1 LLQEMRSKLFS
12 FIVVLSLL
20 LAPVSVGAQS
30 RARVDLYTP
39 DVSAYPSI
47 SALLDVYDANGIFAT
62 GLKPEA
68 VTVMED
74 GQPIPAAELTEMAV
88 PLQLV
93 VAINPGPAMD
103 ARDKLGLSK
112 YERFVQVLGGWAQTR
127 PADLPDDISLV
138 SISGPVINHA
148 SVADFLVGLNSFK
161 PDFRATTPN
170 LQSLAIAMDTVSAQT
185 PRPGM
190 KRAILF
196 VTPHMDDPNISS
208 ALQPYIERA
217 TQNNI
222 RVFVWFI
229 DLDIYFITTSAA
241 AFSMLAIQSGGSMFG
256 YSGVEQFPDP
266 EAYFSALRRVYAIK
280 YNSQLT
286 QGGQHTLGVKV
297 TLASGQVDSPEQI
310 FDIDIQSPNP
320 ILVDP
325 TLQITRQAP
334 ADDPFNT
341 EKLLPETQEIE
352 IIIEFPDQHKRP
364 LVRTTLYVDGQIMD
378 ENTQEPFEIFT
389 WDLKPYVISGQH
401 TVIVEAVDSLG
412 LSKTSMGIPVTL
424 LVVQSPRGASAF
436 FTKYR
441 TYITFGAIALAALVL
456 LTVLLTGRV
465 RIPSLRMRREKQRA
479 YEDPLTQPIQA
490 VVKSPSSGRQK
501 KSASAKPP
509 RPLVDAPAYFARFNA
524 DDTPAAVSP
533 IPLSEPET
541 TFGADP
547 VQASHLLDDPSI
559 APIHAR
565 IKHTEDGEFILYD
578 SGSVAGTWVN
588 YEPVAREG
596 CRLGHGDVVNF
607 GQLMYRF
614 YLSKPPE
621 ASQPKVES
629 DQTAE

>member
-1 LLQEMRSKLFS
+1 MRSKLPG

-20 LAPVSVGAQS
+20 LTPVSASAQS
-30 RARVDLYTP
+30 RARADLYTP

-47 SALLDVYDANGIFAT
+47 AALLDVYDTNGIFAS

-74 GQPIPAAELTEMAV
+74 GKPIPAAELTEMAV

-93 VAINPGPAMD
+93 VAINPGPPMD
-103 ARDKLGLSK
+103 VRDKLGLSK

-127 PADLPDDISLV
+127 PTDLPDDISLV
-138 SISGPVINHA
+138 SISGPVINHGSA
-148 SVADFLVGLNSFK
+148 ADFLVSLNSFR

-170 LQSLAIAMDTVSAQT
+170 LQSLAIAIDTVNVQT

-208 ALQPYIERA
+208 AIQPYIERA
-217 TQNNI
+217 VQNNI

-229 DLDIYFITTSAA
+229 DLDIYFPTTSAA

-256 YSGVEQFPDP
+256 YSGIEQFPDP
-266 EAYFSALRRVYAIK
+266 EAYFSALRRVYALK

-297 TLASGQVDSPEQI
+297 KLASSQADSPEQT
-310 FDIDIQSPNP
+310 FDIDIQPPNP

-325 TLQITRQAP
+325 ALQITRQAP

-341 EKLLPETQEIE
+341 EKLLPETQQIE
-352 IIIEFPDQHKRP
+352 IIVEFPDQHKRP

-378 ENTQEPFEIFT
+378 ENMQAPFEIFT
-389 WDLKPYVISGQH
+389 WDLKPYTISGQH
-401 TVIVEAVDSLG
+401 TIIVEAVDSLG
-412 LSKTSMGIPVTL
+412 LSKTSMEIPVTL

-436 FTKYR
+436 FAKYR
-441 TYITFGAIALAALVL
+441 TYITIGAIALAALVL

-465 RIPSLRMRREKQRA
+465 RIPSLRVRREKQRA
-479 YEDPLTQPIQA
+479 HEDPLTQPIQTI
-490 VVKSPSSGRQK
+490 VKSPAPARQK
-501 KSASAKPP
+501 KSTAKQP
-509 RPLVDAPAYFARFNA
+509 RPPKDAPASLVRFNA
-524 DDTPAAVSP
+524 DDTPAASAP
-533 IPLSEPET
+533 IYLSEPEI

-559 APIHAR
+559 ASLHAR
-565 IKHTEDGEFILYD
+565 CKRTEDGEFILYD

-588 YEPVAREG
+588 YELITREG
-596 CRLGHGDVVNF
+596 CQLGHGDVVHF
-607 GQLMYRF
+607 GQLIYRF
-614 YLSKPPE
+614 YLSTPPE
-621 ASQPKVES
+621 ASQPKVEL

>member
-1 LLQEMRSKLFS
+1 MRSKLFS
-12 FIVVLSLL
+12 SIVVLGLL
-20 LAPVSVGAQS
+20 LAPIPAGAQS
-30 RARVDLYTP
+30 RSRADLYPP

-47 SALLDVYDANGIFAT
+47 SALLDVYDANWFFAS

-74 GQPIPAAELTEMAV
+74 GKPIPVTELTEMAV

-112 YERFVQVLGGWAQTR
+112 YERFAQVLGGWAQTR
-127 PADLPDDISLV
+127 PTDLPDDISLV
-138 SISGPVINHA
+138 SISGPVISHSTA
-148 SVADFLVGLNSFK
+148 ADFLAAFNSFR

-170 LQSLAIAMDTVSAQT
+170 LQSLAIAMDTVAAQT

-208 ALQPYIERA
+208 AVQPYIERA
-217 TQNNI
+217 VQNNI

-229 DLDIYFITTSAA
+229 DVDTYFLTTSAA
-241 AFSMLAIQSGGSMFG
+241 AFSMLAVQSGGSMFG

-266 EAYFSALRRVYAIK
+266 ETYFSGLRRVYALK

-286 QGGQHTLGVKV
+286 QGGQHKFGVKV
-297 TLASGQVDSPEQI
+297 TLASGQADSPEQI
-310 FDIDIQSPNP
+310 FDIDVQSPNP

-341 EKLLPETQEIE
+341 EILLPEMQEIE
-352 IIIEFPDQHKRP
+352 IIVEFPDQHKRP

-378 ENTQEPFEIFT
+378 ENTQEPFEKFT
-389 WDLKPYVISGQH
+389 WDLKPYTISGQH
-401 TVIVEAVDSLG
+401 MVMVEAMDSLG
-412 LSKTSMGIPVTL
+412 LSKTSMEIPVTL
-424 LVVQSPRGASAF
+424 MVVQSPRGASAF
-436 FTKYR
+436 FAKYR
-441 TYITFGAIALAALVL
+441 MYITVGAIALAALVL
-456 LTVLLTGRV
+456 IAILLTGRV
-465 RIPSLRMRREKQRA
+465 RIPTLRMRREKQRA
-479 YEDPLTQPIQA
+479 YEDPLTQPIQT
-490 VVKSPSSGRQK
+490 VVPARQK
-501 KSASAKPP
+501 RSASAKQPKP
-509 RPLVDAPAYFARFNA
+509 VVDAPAYFARFNT
-524 DDTPAAVSP
+524 DDTPAAVTP

-559 APIHAR
+559 APLHAR

-578 SGSVAGTWVN
+578 SGSIAGTWVN
-588 YEPVAREG
+588 YEPVTREG

-607 GQLMYRF
+607 GQLMYHF

-621 ASQPKVES
+621 VPRPKVES
-629 DQTAE
+629 D

>member
-1 LLQEMRSKLFS
+1 MRSKLFS

-20 LAPVSVGAQS
+20 LAPVSVHAQS

-47 SALLDVYDANGIFAT
+47 SALLDVYDANGIFAS

-148 SVADFLVGLNSFK
+148 SAADFLVGFNAFK

-170 LQSLAIAMDTVSAQT
+170 LQSLAIAMDTVNAQT

-217 TQNNI
+217 AQNNI

-266 EAYFSALRRVYAIK
+266 EAYFSALRRVYASNTIR
-280 YNSQLT
+280 NLPR
-286 QGGQHTLGVKV
+286 
-297 TLASGQVDSPEQI
+297 ADSI
-310 FDIDIQSPNP
+310 H
-320 ILVDP
+320 LV
-325 TLQITRQAP
+325 
-334 ADDPFNT
+334 
-341 EKLLPETQEIE
+341 
-352 IIIEFPDQHKRP
+352 
-364 LVRTTLYVDGQIMD
+364 
-378 ENTQEPFEIFT
+378 
-389 WDLKPYVISGQH
+389 
-401 TVIVEAVDSLG
+401 
-412 LSKTSMGIPVTL
+412 
-424 LVVQSPRGASAF
+424 
-436 FTKYR
+436 
-441 TYITFGAIALAALVL
+441 
-456 LTVLLTGRV
+456 
-465 RIPSLRMRREKQRA
+465 
-479 YEDPLTQPIQA
+479 
-490 VVKSPSSGRQK
+490 
-501 KSASAKPP
+501 
-509 RPLVDAPAYFARFNA
+509 
-524 DDTPAAVSP
+524 
-533 IPLSEPET
+533 
-541 TFGADP
+541 
-547 VQASHLLDDPSI
+547 
-559 APIHAR
+559 
-565 IKHTEDGEFILYD
+565 
-578 SGSVAGTWVN
+578 
-588 YEPVAREG
+588 
-596 CRLGHGDVVNF
+596 
-607 GQLMYRF
+607 
-614 YLSKPPE
+614 
-621 ASQPKVES
+621 
-629 DQTAE
+629 